1 MTTTTH
7 LTSSSL
13 LFDFIAGRA
22 HLTNNKNGPHLIP
35 FPPNSNSGYA
45 ICDVVPSHPSTYA
58 IPTLSGRPRVYLPT
72 SNSNNKTTPLTNV
85 MNASSIILVLKS
97 NKKNKRKIA
106 SSLTNLYVSRGCVIT
121 TCTLESLKVVSVTPS
136 SSSYVRITPFT
147 NITFTSSS
155 SSSPPPSL
163 PLSSSSI
170 CLRYVHPHTRTL
182 LSYLNLP
189 FKSSFQSLYPRGILL
204 SGSSGCGKTFSVFQA
219 ISLCRNDVELVRVR
233 TYESLVSS
241 LTTSTT
247 TTTTKKRRIIL
258 CSHLDAICPS
268 RTDSNFNSNRRVA
281 RVLTLLDGFLST
293 STLFLATTS
302 NPNAIDE
309 ALRRPGRLD
318 LELKFNFPSPDERV
332 RILKSFVVDSSSSL
346 VDFARYRCSGYTISN
361 LRSAADTY
369 ALTGTFPT
377 SLRKYDSSS
386 SSSVAGLSS
395 VKLRLSQTIEWPL
408 KYPNRFKHFG
418 LSASRGLLLYGPP
431 GIYSLTHSFT
441 HSLTHNNNNK
451 KAQEKHHSYDL
462 LHNLRVQ
469 ACLSCPVQICTH
481 HMWVRASVS

>member
-1 MTTTTH
+1 
-7 LTSSSL
+7 
-13 LFDFIAGRA
+13 
-22 HLTNNKNGPHLIP
+22 
-35 FPPNSNSGYA
+35 
-45 ICDVVPSHPSTYA
+45 
-58 IPTLSGRPRVYLPT
+58 
-72 SNSNNKTTPLTNV
+72 

-441 HSLTHNNNNK
+441 HSLTHSLTHNNNNK